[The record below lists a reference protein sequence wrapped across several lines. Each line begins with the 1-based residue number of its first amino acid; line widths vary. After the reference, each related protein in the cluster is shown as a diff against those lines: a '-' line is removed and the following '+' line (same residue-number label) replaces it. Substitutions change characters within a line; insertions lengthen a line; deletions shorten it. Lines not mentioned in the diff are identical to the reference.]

1 MKTTRIPVWLMTGYL
16 GSGKTTLLTSWLRDE
31 ALQDAALIVNE
42 IGEVGLDDK
51 LLGQA
56 VDSASLISNACI
68 CCTGLPGLQDAL
80 ADLWWD
86 RLHRR
91 RPAYGSVVIETT
103 GLADPR
109 PVMDAFETV
118 PLLRE
123 RYRLAGVFTSVS
135 AVAGLDL
142 IEAHPEAIAQVS
154 AADALIITK
163 CDRAD
168 GATVERV
175 LRQLNPRA
183 AIALSKNASLGWPS
197 ASAMATGAR
206 LPQTSGASTPTPWRV
221 HVPSNHGPAAH
232 FVPLDAPMTLAAL
245 HAQVDALQGDTLLR
259 LKGVIRMDDGALR
272 DVQWSVGDLAVVVAP
287 FAGDVPRLGL
297 TCIRQGDS
305 NAASGN
311 TTPFIF

>member
-1 MKTTRIPVWLMTGYL
+1 MKATRIPVWLMTGYL
-16 GSGKTTLLTSWLRDE
+16 GSGKTTLLRSWLRDA

-91 RPAYGSVVIETT
+91 RAAYGSVVIETT

-109 PVMDAFETV
+109 SVIDAFESV

-123 RYRLAGVFTSVS
+123 RYRLAGVFTAVS

-142 IEAHPEAIAQVS
+142 IEAHPEAVAQVS

-168 GATVERV
+168 GAAVERA
-175 LRQLNPRA
+175 LRELHPRA
-183 AIALSKNASLGWPS
+183 AIARSQNASLDWPR
-197 ASAMATGAR
+197 AMAMATAR
-206 LPQTSGASTPTPWRV
+206 PSTPTPPWRL
-221 HVPSNHGPAAH
+221 HVPSDHGTSTQ
-232 FVPLDAPMTLAAL
+232 FVPLDAPLTLEEL
-245 HAQVDALQGDTLLR
+245 HAQTNALHGDALLR
-259 LKGVIRMDDGALR
+259 LKGVIRLDDGDLR
-272 DVQWSVGDLAVVVAP
+272 DVQWSVGDLDLAVAP
-287 FAGDVPRLGL
+287 FAGNVPRLGL
-297 TCIRQGDS
+297 TCIRQREGH
-305 NAASGN
+305 AASAK
-311 TTPFIF
+311 T